1 MDVKRKRFLQLWYCQ
16 PRKMGCAQSVPVS
29 SALPANVVHSFVFTP
44 PYQVRNYLA
53 EARGEPSEVGCCA
66 YCGQ

>member
-1 MDVKRKRFLQLWYCQ
+1 MDVKRKRFLQIWGYQ
-16 PRKMGCAQSVPVS
+16 TRKMGCAQSVPVS
-29 SALPANVVHSFVFTP
+29 SALPANVVQAVVFAP